1 MSPASDAFAKHFKRR
16 LHMPMDTMGKN
27 ELSIKPSVAFLA
39 FPVLIALALAFVGYA
54 LLQSAPQSANT
65 ITVTASGSVTAV
77 PAEAQLSI
85 GLNSTGATAAEAVSR
100 LSLAASAL
108 NTTLLPLLNG
118 NVSDIQTQSYSVFV
132 PPRCSNSSTYYGQA
146 NCIQANAPIYYVAQE
161 SLSITLPNVNNVTA
175 ALSGASLVSGVSI
188 SGVSARLSAQQQAG
202 MMQQALSMALDNATS
217 QAQAV
222 ADGAQ
227 VEVQSITVQ
236 NGYIF
241 FSPASSLSA
250 LTSSAPS
257 SQTFFPGTA
266 TVAKSVYVVFKAER

>member
-1 MSPASDAFAKHFKRR
+1 
-16 LHMPMDTMGKN
+16 MGKN